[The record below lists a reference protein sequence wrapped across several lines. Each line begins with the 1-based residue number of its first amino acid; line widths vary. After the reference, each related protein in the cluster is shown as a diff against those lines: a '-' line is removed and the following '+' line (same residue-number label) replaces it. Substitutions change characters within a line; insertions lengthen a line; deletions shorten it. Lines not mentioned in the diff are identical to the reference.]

1 MVNTNH
7 LQKYQEI
14 KKQNMC
20 KKMIKKKKKGK
31 NDKKKTALHTHRK
44 IIYTQK

>member
-1 MVNTNH
+1 MMVNTNH

-20 KKMIKKKKKGK
+20 KKMIKKRRKGRMIKK
-31 NDKKKTALHTHRK
+31 DRTPHTP
-44 IIYTQK
+44 